1 MACFPRD
8 LASAAAEVES
18 HPVRQKETPGLSGR
32 FSVVISSGVWYT
44 RFDLSGIGGGK
55 MIKLFGK
62 KQRFADGRRNNNKD
76 GICGY
81 GAVLRFWAVR
91 TSGRKSRLRK
101 AAAEEADRLIPDHR
115 RFPVVISAARPVPV
129 KRRAKKALLSD
140 RQKSFSV
147 ACFDASRYNCL
158 RNTD

>member
-1 MACFPRD
+1 MFPPR
-8 LASAAAEVES
+8 
-18 HPVRQKETPGLSGR
+18 PGLRRSGGR
-32 FSVVISSGVWYT
+32 IPPCPPKRNARLVRALFCCDIFRRMVYSVRS
-44 RFDLSGIGGGK
+44 IGNRRRK
-55 MIKLFGK
+55 DDKALWE

-76 GICGY
+76 GLCGY
-81 GAVLRFWAVR
+81 GAVLRVWAVR

-115 RFPVVISAARPVPV
+115 RFPVVISAARPVPM